1 MPATTHSLYPN
12 SPVDINIDSNLFSLI
27 WNPDTDEIII
37 SNERAGLKPITNPE
51 KVDLIPAK
59 DNPRSSS
66 TYSINFEN
74 SQIRLKYLDGHRVAQ
89 IRVQ

>member
-1 MPATTHSLYPN
+1 MSATHSLYPN
-12 SPVDINIDSNLFSLI
+12 SPVDINIQSQTFSLI
-27 WNPDTDEIII
+27 WNPDSDEIVI
-37 SNERAGLKPITNPE
+37 SSQQAGKKAITNPN
-51 KVDLIPAK
+51 KLDLIPVK

-74 SQIRLKYLDGHRVAQ
+74 SQIRLKYLDGHRVSQ